1 VAALAAP
8 AGSAIGPER
17 TVDIANKALSPAIN
31 DPTTAVL
38 ALDQIH
44 RLLLYLGRLR
54 AMLEH
59 LDRVLPDARR
69 GPLQRELELLH
80 QSVERDFSDK
90 ADRAMAAVSDNQG
103 VGGSS
108 PSE

>member
-8 AGSAIGPER
+8 AGLAIGPER

-31 DPTTAVL
+31 DPTAAVL

-59 LDRVLPDARR
+59 LDRPAGSTQRTASAGARTAAPIR
-69 GPLQRELELLH
+69 GTRFQ
-80 QSVERDFSDK
+80 
-90 ADRAMAAVSDNQG
+90 
-103 VGGSS
+103 
-108 PSE
+108 